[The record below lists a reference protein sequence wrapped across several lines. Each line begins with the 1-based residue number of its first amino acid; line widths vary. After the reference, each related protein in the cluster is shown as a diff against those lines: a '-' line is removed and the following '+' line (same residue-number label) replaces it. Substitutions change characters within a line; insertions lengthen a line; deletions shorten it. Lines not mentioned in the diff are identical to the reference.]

1 MSRALVLKTGR
12 ALAPLRYARYRY
24 NRYIRMARMASY
36 VARGVYRNRKGI
48 GRAMKGLKRRK
59 RVLSSP
65 STANGNQAWYDL
77 TGAPS
82 ASGRNTSIVLQRRTM
97 WSAPVEI
104 AKPPSSTELLG
115 QPSRNAVRLSGLKI
129 CIHAHNG
136 SNSATDVTMMHIALV
151 QSKTFGTTAWDPSDF
166 FSMPGGG
173 NSGTDRTQNW
183 TDFAVQPAA
192 NFDYNCLG
200 INKDKWQIITHVKR
214 VVQPTNQ
221 GTVGGSN
228 TVKYERYIPMKGA
241 RVMWDTIS
249 ANNISRPLFLLVWH
263 ERTAN
268 DNVTGVPDFKFN
280 VNTVSYF
287 RNT

>member
-36 VARGVYRNRKGI
+36 VARGVYRNRRGI
-48 GRAMKGLKRRK
+48 GKAMRGLKRKR

-65 STANGNQAWYDL
+65 TTANGNQAWYDL
-77 TGAPS
+77 TGEPNGA
-82 ASGRNTSIVLQRRTM
+82 GRNTSIVLNRRTM
-97 WSAPVEI
+97 WSGTVQI
-104 AKPPSSTELLG
+104 AKPPSASELLG

-129 CIHAHNG
+129 CIHAQNG

-151 QSKTFGTTAWDPSDF
+151 QAKTFGTTEFDGSDF

-173 NSGTDRTQNW
+173 NSGSDRTQSF
-183 TDFAVQPAA
+183 TDFATQPAA

-200 INKDKWQIITHVKR
+200 INKEKWQIITHVKR

-221 GTVGGSN
+221 GTVGGKN

-241 RVMWDTIS
+241 RVMWDTVS

-263 ERTAN
+263 ERTSN
-268 DNVTGVPDFKFN
+268 DSTTALPNFEFN